1 MTFRNLLV
9 HLDSGSRTAERLDVA
24 ALLATRFGA
33 RLVGLFAE
41 RQTLGTALA
50 TRRNREEVAVAR
62 DRARSLFEARL
73 ANASVVHDFWAL
85 EPDDDAD
92 LVNLLSVC
100 CRYVDLAIF
109 GQHQPGELRLPPE
122 LVETVLLDAGRPLLV
137 VPSIG
142 RYADLGQRVV
152 IAWNSSRESA
162 RALNDAIPFLRL
174 AKQVTV
180 LAFQRPSEGTSSAQL
195 PPLDIVA
202 HLAAHGIRA
211 QYERVIQAEAGF
223 GDQLLSR
230 SSDLAADLAV
240 VGGSGRHGTLF
251 LQAGSTTRESLR
263 AMTMPVLL
271 PH

>member
-1 MTFRNLLV
+1 MTFKHLLV
-9 HLDSGSRTAERLDVA
+9 HLDSGGRTAERLDLA
-24 ALLATRFGA
+24 ALLAARFGA

-41 RQTLGTALA
+41 RQTLGTTLA
-50 TRRNREEVAVAR
+50 TRRNREEVTAAR
-62 DRARSLFEARL
+62 ERARTLFQARL
-73 ANASVVHDFWAL
+73 ANASVAHDFWAL

-92 LVNLLSVC
+92 LVHLLSVC

-109 GQHQPGELRLPPE
+109 GQHQGEELRLPPD
-122 LVETVLLDAGRPLLV
+122 LVEKVLLDAGRPLLV

-142 RYADLGQRVV
+142 RYPDLGQRVV
-152 IAWNSSRESA
+152 VAWNSSRESA

-174 AKQVTV
+174 AKVVTV
-180 LAFQRPSEGTSSAQL
+180 LAFQRPSEGSAPQL

-202 HLAAHGIRA
+202 HLAAHGVRA

-230 SSDLAADLAV
+230 SSDLTADLAI
-240 VGGSGRHGTLF
+240 VGGSGRHGSLFTL
-251 LQAGSTTRESLR
+251 ASNTTRESLR

-271 PH
+271 SH